1 MSSMDSLAA
10 NGIINFDPDAY
21 VMNGV
26 SRAMA
31 EEDSSLPFEKPL
43 YANPYV
49 PYRVA
54 YIKPEQPPRDVY
66 VRHEKE
72 QGISWKSILLGL
84 LAGGGITYAG
94 FKVLENND
102 EKIKTK
108 LTGTAVKKDNKT
120 LWTKCKDSIKQTKD
134 DFVGWI
140 KKKRNGGEI
149 EKAVNEAAKNPAKEQ
164 KGFFK
169 KYYKTKVALCVAAG
183 LGVLY
188 AIYKGI
194 TSRSHHG
201 EE

>member
-31 EEDSSLPFEKPL
+31 EEDSGLPFEKPL
-43 YANPYV
+43 YADPYV

-54 YIKPEQPPRDVY
+54 YIRPEQPHRDVY
-66 VRHEKE
+66 VRHEKNE
-72 QGISWKSILLGL
+72 GISWKSILLGL

-94 FKVLENND
+94 FKILENND
-102 EKIKTK
+102 EKVQTK
-108 LTGTAVKKDNKT
+108 LTGTTAKKDGKT
-120 LWTKCKDSIKQTKD
+120 FWVKCKESIKQTKD

-140 KKKRNGGEI
+140 KKKRAGSEI
-149 EKAVNEAAKNPAKEQ
+149 EKAVNEAAKNPAKEL

-169 KYYKTKVALCVAAG
+169 RFYKTKIALIAGAG
-183 LGVLY
+183 LVGLY
-188 AIYKGI
+188 AIYKAFA
-194 TSRSHHG
+194 SRSHHG
-201 EE
+201 E